1 MRLVMARVAVLGLGL
16 MGSGIAENLLNKG
29 HEVHVYNRTSS
40 KAKPL
45 EARGATVHTTPI
57 DAVKP
62 GVDIVVTMVTD
73 QDAIHEIAFGSDG
86 FLQGMSKGT
95 AWIDMSTISPEAS
108 VQYAAE
114 CERRGIERLDAPVIG
129 GPQLISKGEVLI
141 IVGGK
146 EETYRKH
153 SDFLHQIGREVIYMG
168 PEGAGHKMKLAFNL
182 YLAIMATGF
191 SEAMT
196 FAQKLGLTPEG
207 FVNVLNKTP
216 HKNGYTET
224 KGPRVIKN
232 DFTPTFTLKMI
243 RKDLALVQ
251 NEVTV
256 HKMSLP
262 TTGAVLTLFTTGMNQ
277 GLSESDYSSIV
288 LTIRKLNGI

>member
-1 MRLVMARVAVLGLGL
+1 MVRVAVLGLGL
-16 MGSGIAENLLNKG
+16 MGSAIAENLLNRG
-29 HEVHVYNRTSS
+29 HEVHVYNRTKS

-57 DAVKP
+57 DAVKA
-62 GVDIVVTMVTD
+62 GVDVVITMVTD
-73 QDAIHEIAFGSDG
+73 QEAVRQIAFDSNG
-86 FLQGMSKGT
+86 FLQGMGKGD

-108 VQYAAE
+108 VQHAAE
-114 CERRGIERLDAPVIG
+114 CEKRGIERLDAPVIG
-129 GPQLISKGEVLI
+129 GPQLIAKGEVVI

-146 EETYRKH
+146 EQTYKKY
-153 SDFLHQIGREVIYMG
+153 SDFLHQIGSEVMYMG

-182 YLAIMATGF
+182 YLAFVATGF

-196 FAQKLGLTPEG
+196 FAQKLGLTPEE
-207 FVNVLNKTP
+207 FVNVVNKTQ

-224 KGPRVIKN
+224 KGPRVVKN
-232 DFTPTFTLKMI
+232 DFTPSFTLKMI

-251 NEVTV
+251 NEATA
-256 HKMSLP
+256 HKISLP
-262 TTGAVLTLFTTGMNQ
+262 TTAAVLTLFTTGMNQ

>member
-1 MRLVMARVAVLGLGL
+1 MVSVAVLGLGL
-16 MGSGIAENLLNKG
+16 MGSGIAENLLNKR
-29 HEVHVYNRTSS
+29 HEVHVYNRTKS

-45 EARGATVHTTPI
+45 EARGATDHTTPI
-57 DAVKP
+57 DAVKA

-73 QDAIHEIAFGSDG
+73 QDAVREIAFGSHG
-86 FLQGMSKGT
+86 FLQGMSKGS

-108 VQYAAE
+108 VQHAAE

-129 GPQLISKGEVLI
+129 GPQLIAKGEVLI

-146 EETYRKH
+146 EETYKKY
-153 SDFLHQIGREVIYMG
+153 SDFLHQIGRELMYIG

-182 YLAIMATGF
+182 YLAFVATGF

-196 FAQKLGLTPEG
+196 FAQKLGLTPEE
-207 FVNVLNKTP
+207 FVNVVNKTP

-251 NEVTV
+251 DEVTA

>member
-1 MRLVMARVAVLGLGL
+1 LVMVKVAVLGLGM
-16 MGSGIAENLLNKG
+16 MGSGIAENLLNRG

-40 KAKPL
+40 KAEPL
-45 EARGATVHTTPI
+45 EARGAIVHKTPI
-57 DAVKP
+57 DAVKA

-73 QDAIHEIAFGSDG
+73 QDAFREIAFESDG

-108 VQYAAE
+108 IEHAAE

-129 GPQLISKGEVLI
+129 GPQLIAKGEVLV
-141 IVGGK
+141 IVGGE

-153 SDFLHQIGREVIYMG
+153 SGFLHQIGREVMYMG

-196 FAQKLGLTPEG
+196 FAQKLGLTPEA
-207 FVNVLNKTP
+207 FADVVNKTP
-216 HKNGYTET
+216 HKNRYTET

-232 DFTPTFTLKMI
+232 DFTPSFTLKMI

-251 NEVTV
+251 NEVTA

-262 TTGAVLTLFTTGMNQ
+262 TAGAVHALFTAGMNQ

>member
-1 MRLVMARVAVLGLGL
+1 MMKVAVLGLGM
-16 MGSGIAENLLNKG
+16 MGSGIAENLLGRG
-29 HEVHVYNRTSS
+29 HEVHVYNRTGS
-40 KAKPL
+40 KARPL
-45 EARGATVHTTPI
+45 EARGAIVHRNPV

-62 GVDIVVTMVTD
+62 GVDIAVTMVTD
-73 QDAIHEIAFGSDG
+73 QEAIREIAFGSNG
-86 FLQGMSKGT
+86 FLDGMSKGT

-108 VQYAAE
+108 IQHALE
-114 CERRGIERLDAPVIG
+114 CEKRGLERLDAPVIG
-129 GPQLISKGEVLI
+129 GPQLIAKGEVLMV
-141 IVGGK
+141 VGGK
-146 EETYRKH
+146 EETYKKH
-153 SDFLHQIGREVIYMG
+153 FDFLHQIGREVMYIG

-196 FAQKLGLTPEG
+196 FAQKLGLTPEA
-207 FVNVLNKTP
+207 FVDVVNKTP
-216 HKNGYTET
+216 HKTSYTQT

-232 DFTPTFTLKMI
+232 EFAPSFSLKMI

-251 NEVTV
+251 NEATA

-262 TTGAVLTLFTTGMNQ
+262 TTGAVHGLFTAGMNQ

-288 LTIRKLNGI
+288 LTIRRLNGI

>member
-1 MRLVMARVAVLGLGL
+1 M
-16 MGSGIAENLLNKG
+16 MGSGIAENLLNRG
-29 HEVHVYNRTSS
+29 HEVHVYNRTGS
-40 KAKPL
+40 KARPL
-45 EARGATVHTTPI
+45 EAHGAIVHRNPL

-62 GVDIVVTMVTD
+62 GVDIAVTMVTD
-73 QDAIHEIAFGSDG
+73 QEAIREIAFGSNG
-86 FLQGMSKGT
+86 FLDGMSKGT
-95 AWIDMSTISPEAS
+95 AWIDTSTISPEAS
-108 VQYAAE
+108 IQHAAE
-114 CERRGIERLDAPVIG
+114 CERRQIERLDAPVIG
-129 GPQLISKGEVLI
+129 GPQLIAKGEVLMV
-141 IVGGK
+141 VGGK

-153 SDFLHQIGREVIYMG
+153 SEFLHQIGREVMYIG

-196 FAQKLGLTPEG
+196 FAEKLGLTPEA
-207 FVNVLNKTP
+207 FVDVVNKTP
-216 HKNGYTET
+216 HKTSYTET

-232 DFTPTFTLKMI
+232 EFTPSFSLKMI
-243 RKDLALVQ
+243 RKDLALVE
-251 NEVTV
+251 NEVTA

-262 TTGAVLTLFTTGMNQ
+262 TTGAVHALFTAGVNQ